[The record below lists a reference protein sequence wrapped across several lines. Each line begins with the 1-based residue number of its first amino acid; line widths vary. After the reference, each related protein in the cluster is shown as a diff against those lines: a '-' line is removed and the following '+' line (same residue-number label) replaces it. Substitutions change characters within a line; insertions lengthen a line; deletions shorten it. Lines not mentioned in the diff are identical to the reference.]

1 MVMATSTVKHCG
13 CSGNLNGKLG
23 NGNGDS
29 GHVMMTSMVEDG
41 DEDNGVNPGGMCCT
55 GHATGREGHAICPIL
70 YPGHQTYSS
79 NRYLT
84 LHYITSEC
92 IAFASFYLVTRN
104 SVQLVSALHQCEMR

>member
-1 MVMATSTVKHCG
+1 MATTTVQCTPMAMAMT
-13 CSGNLNGKLG
+13 NWA
-23 NGNGDS
+23 NGNMAK
-29 GHVMMTSMVEDG
+29 VMMTSMVEDV

-84 LHYITSEC
+84 LHYITSD
-92 IAFASFYLVTRN
+92 ILK
-104 SVQLVSALHQCEMR
+104 